1 MIITSISVYTDG
13 EGMRK
18 FNLSGTLQGREEL
31 DLHDITRIEEMVHEL
46 NGGGS
51 RDTDP
56 EPEEKPKTRRGKKGK
71 DEKAE
76 EKPKTRRGRKDPEP
90 EDPVDED
97 GDEDAVTDADLMKQ
111 VTRASQELTPAV
123 VKEVV
128 AEYATSGK
136 RGKASVS
143 DIPDEDRQEFIDKL
157 EGMIAQGVDEDE
169 GEEEEEEEQPTTSRR
184 GRRRR

>member
-1 MIITSISVYTDG
+1 MNLMAGDHVIPTPN
-13 EGMRK
+13 RK
-18 FNLSGTLQGREEL
+18 K
-31 DLHDITRIEEMVHEL
+31 
-46 NGGGS
+46 S
-51 RDTDP
+51 R
-56 EPEEKPKTRRGKKGK
+56 RRAGVR
-71 DEKAE
+71 KART
-76 EKPKTRRGRKDPEP
+76 KRGRKAPEP